1 MDNSFF
7 YPIHDIILDTSGR
20 GVIVGKN
27 GSLTYVVKLHLPEVY
42 SLYKTELEVRH
53 SAFTTAFSKM
63 PDNSYVHKQDVFWQE
78 SIKLP
83 MRLLH
88 IWERRIRN
96 ILQGGNTFLILV

>member
-42 SLYKTELEVRH
+42 S
-53 SAFTTAFSKM
+53 
-63 PDNSYVHKQDVFWQE
+63 
-78 SIKLP
+78 
-83 MRLLH
+83 
-88 IWERRIRN
+88 
-96 ILQGGNTFLILV
+96 

>member
-20 GVIVGKN
+20 GVIGGKN

-53 SAFTTAFSKM
+53 SAFTKKKKKM
-63 PDNSYVHKQDVFWQE
+63 PAMTETAIMNSWM
-78 SIKLP
+78 S
-83 MRLLH
+83 
-88 IWERRIRN
+88 
-96 ILQGGNTFLILV
+96 